1 MLGNEIYLMEE
12 QQITEHTVEGQSLEL
27 TRREQLFEVGVFLFL
42 IFPSMVFS
50 FFAINQGNVSFV
62 LTAIATI
69 LRDLALV
76 SLILFFLWRN
86 QESIHQIGWSIGN
99 FWREFFLGIILF
111 PFVFLGAGL
120 LDQILNSIGLFT
132 PSTPLPAALSA
143 KGPGELILASCL
155 VVIVALA
162 EETIFRGYLIL
173 RFSRI
178 TNNLISAIILSA
190 LIFSIGHGYEGSAG
204 VVTVAALGAVFAII
218 FVWRRSL
225 VAPIVMHF
233 LQDFIG
239 IVLLPMLGLIK

>member
-1 MLGNEIYLMEE
+1 MEE
-12 QQITEHTVEGQSLEL
+12 KQTIEHTNEGQSSKFN
-27 TRREQLFEVGVFLFL
+27 RKEQLFEVGVFLFL

-50 FFAINQGNVSFV
+50 FFAINQGNVTFV

-76 SLILFFLWRN
+76 FLIIFFLWRN
-86 QESIHQIGWSIGN
+86 QESIHQIGWSFGN

-111 PFVFLGAGL
+111 PFVFFGAGV
-120 LDQILNSIGLFT
+120 LDQILNSIGFSI

-143 KGPGELILASCL
+143 KGPGELILAFFL
-155 VVIVALA
+155 VVVVAMA

-173 RFSRI
+173 RFGGI
-178 TNNLISAIILSA
+178 TNNLVSAIILSA

-218 FVWRRSL
+218 YVWRRSL

-239 IVLLPMLGLIK
+239 IVLLPLLGLVK